1 MMRTS
6 VISRATTTSVVALLG
21 ALLAL
26 GHPLSAHADAG
37 TILSDRVNAMLRA
50 DPKLNG
56 ASCYTANTGVVVL
69 YGTVF
74 DTKARDRAEAKAR
87 KVHGVKQVVNTL
99 RTKTGKWLEEESRIN
114 DTLLLNDFQG
124 VSARVIG
131 DSVYVSGTVT
141 SAAEQQR
148 VLRVIGS
155 VSQLQ
160 IINFTRIVPGSMF

>member
-1 MMRTS
+1 M
-6 VISRATTTSVVALLG
+6 VALLG

-26 GHPLSAHADAG
+26 GHPLSAHADAA
-37 TILSDRVNAMLRA
+37 TILSNRVNTMLRA

-56 ASCYTANTGVVVL
+56 ASCYTASTGVIVL

-74 DTKARDRAEAKAR
+74 DAKARDLAESKAR
-87 KVHGVKQVVNTL
+87 KVHGVKQVINTL

-131 DSVYVSGTVT
+131 NSVYVSGQVS
-141 SAAEQQR
+141 SAAEQQTSVAR
-148 VLRVIGS
+148 DRFCVSIANHQLHPHRSRSDVLIRSDRTVRR
-155 VSQLQ
+155 
-160 IINFTRIVPGSMF
+160 TR